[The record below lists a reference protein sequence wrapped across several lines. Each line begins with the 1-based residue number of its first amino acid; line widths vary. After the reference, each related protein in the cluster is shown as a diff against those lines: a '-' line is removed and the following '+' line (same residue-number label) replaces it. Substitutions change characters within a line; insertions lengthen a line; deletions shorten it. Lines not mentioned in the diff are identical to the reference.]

1 MTSKEFIIWMRGFTE
16 GVHEFNITPKQWD
29 LLKEKL
35 AEVSDQSYPFGT
47 ITIANPNIA
56 SFGTVTTS
64 TATSLPSGSTITYT
78 TSNDK
83 TLLND

>member
-1 MTSKEFIIWMRGFTE
+1 MTSKEFIIWLRGFTQ

-29 LLKEKL
+29 ILKEKL

-47 ITIANPNIA
+47 VTIANPNIA

-64 TATSLPSGSTITYT
+64 TATSLPSGSTISYT